1 MKISIQ
7 LVIFILS
14 VFNLNSQSIIA
25 IQSFENSGDTWMP
38 LTFSTPPCSN
48 NNDIWN
54 YSTNLPGITASHGNH
69 FWGIRDLDGNCG
81 GSEFETITLPAV
93 DISSVSNVI
102 FSFDYNARNFNNND
116 DLKYE
121 LFYNGISQ
129 GEIIVVNG
137 VIGNSDNT
145 NGWKTET
152 VSIPEN
158 VSSVS
163 LKLSAKCNRNNE
175 IAGFD
180 NVKLSVS
187 LPNNACLDA
196 LNLIVGNSN
205 TENVVMSSN
214 VGSTDS
220 GILPIPNCG
229 AYNGND
235 VWFTAQIPASGILN
249 IETLNAGSNIDTA
262 IAAYT
267 GTCNNLIQLACDDDG
282 GPGLYSTINLTGL
295 PNITVY
301 IRVWTYNN
309 STSGDFN
316 IVAYTPLCP
325 ITSRWN
331 GSRWNNGNPNSFTS
345 TVING
350 DYDTAINGSFESCD
364 CQINNNRTVNVRA
377 NDHITIHNDLNV
389 IGSLEVRNNGSL
401 VMKNDLG
408 LVTVT
413 GNLNVHR
420 TTAPFNQFD
429 YMYWSSP
436 TSNETIG
443 SALATSVPNRIYQ
456 FNTATFNE
464 NTPNSGWMQVA
475 PSSTMI
481 PGVGYIAMGPT
492 TGTFPQTQD
501 VIFNGTVNNGII
513 EVPIKLSQDS
523 NNDDDDWNL
532 IGNPYPSA
540 IDADILLNNPLN
552 TNIVGG
558 TIYLWTHNTP
568 IVNNP
573 NGTDYTSN
581 DYATYTIG
589 TGGVAASSGGER
601 PTGKIASGQS
611 FFIQGLTEGMITF
624 NNSIRVNTGNDQF
637 FRTDVNKISQDEKN
651 RIWLNLYN
659 KSGAYSQILIGFME
673 GATDG
678 IDQLY
683 DGPKFGGGWTS
694 FYSIVEGKDL
704 VIQGKPMFKDRD
716 ELIPLGYSSFINEA
730 TDLIIGLD
738 QVEGNLKSYHIYLRD
753 NYLEVVHDLN
763 ISDYSFK
770 QTETGN
776 FKDRFEL
783 LIKGA
788 GILNVEENE
797 LTDDVIIFSEN
808 NRLQI
813 KTLNGSAIL
822 SLQAYDVLG
831 KSIINESTNKND
843 IIVETSNIK
852 KGTILFINVYLENN
866 QKLTK
871 KVILN

>member
-1 MKISIQ
+1 MKISI
-7 LVIFILS
+7 LFFIFILS
-14 VFNLNSQSIIA
+14 VFNLNSQSTIA
-25 IQSFENSGDTWMP
+25 IQSFENSGDTWIP
-38 LTFSTPPCSN
+38 LTFSTPPCSI

-54 YSTNLPGITASHGNH
+54 YSTNLPGVTASHGNQ
-69 FWGIRDLDGNCG
+69 FWGIRDLDGSCG
-81 GSEFETITLPAV
+81 GNEFGTITLPDI
-93 DISSVSNVI
+93 DISSFSNVI
-102 FSFDYNARNFNNND
+102 FSFDYNARNFDNNE

-121 LFYNGISQ
+121 LFYDSIGQ

-137 VIGNSDNT
+137 VRGNSDNT

-152 VSIPEN
+152 VTIPEN
-158 VSSVS
+158 ISTVS

-187 LPNNACLDA
+187 HPNNTCLDA

-205 TENVVMSSN
+205 TENVVTSSN

-249 IETLNAGSNIDTA
+249 IETLNAGANIDTA

-267 GTCNNLIQLACDDDG
+267 GTCNNLIPLACDDDS

-301 IRVWTYNN
+301 IRVWAYNN

-325 ITSRWN
+325 FTSRWN
-331 GSRWNNGNPNSFTS
+331 GSRWNNGNPNSLTS
-345 TVING
+345 AVING

-364 CQINNNRTVNVRA
+364 CRINNNRTVNIRA

-401 VMKNDLG
+401 VMRNDLG
-408 LVTVT
+408 LVSVT
-413 GNLNVHR
+413 GNVNVHR

-443 SALATSVPNRIYQ
+443 SALATSIPNRIYQ
-456 FNTATFNE
+456 FNTPTYDE
-464 NTPNSGWMQVA
+464 NIQNSGWTQVA
-475 PSSTMI
+475 LNTTMV

-501 VIFNGTVNNGII
+501 IIFDGTVNNGII
-513 EVPIKLSQDS
+513 EVPIKLSQDA

-540 IDADILLNNPLN
+540 IDADILLSNPLN
-552 TNIVGG
+552 TTIVGG

-611 FFIQGLTEGMITF
+611 FFIQGLTEGNITF
-624 NNSIRVNTGNDQF
+624 NNSFRVNTGNDQF
-637 FRTDVNKISQDEKN
+637 FRNEVNKISRDEKN
-651 RIWLNLYN
+651 RVWLNLFN
-659 KSGAYSQILIGFME
+659 KSGAYNQILIGFME

-704 VIQGKPMFKDRD
+704 AIQGKPTLKDQD
-716 ELIPLGYSSFINEA
+716 EIIPLGYNSFIIESS
-730 TDLIIGLD
+730 DLIIGLD
-738 QVEGNLKSYHIYLRD
+738 QVEGNLKNYYIYLLD
-753 NYLEVVHDLN
+753 NYLDVVHDLKL
-763 ISDYSFK
+763 SEYSFK
-770 QTETGN
+770 QTETGTFN
-776 FKDRFEL
+776 DRFEL
-783 LIKGA
+783 LIKDT
-788 GILNVEENE
+788 GILNIEENE
-797 LTDDVIIFSEN
+797 LTDDVIIFTEN
-808 NRLQI
+808 NRLQA
-813 KTLNGSAIL
+813 KTLNGSVI
-822 SLQAYDVLG
+822 SSFQAYDILG
-831 KSIINESTNKND
+831 KSIINETPNKSD
-843 IIVETSNIK
+843 IIVKTSNIK
-852 KGTILFINVYLENN
+852 KGTILFINIYLENN